1 MQVFDTKLK
10 QWGNSLGITVPHDIL
25 NKENLS
31 TQNEVTIFIVNKEKQ
46 KKTLNEIFGTL
57 KCSKPTQKIMD
68 EIDEG
73 YD

>member
-1 MQVFDTKLK
+1 MQTFNTKLK
-10 QWGNSLGITVPHDIL
+10 DWGNSLGVTVPHEIVE
-25 NKENLS
+25 KENLS
-31 TQNEVTIFIVNKEKQ
+31 SQNEVTIFIVNKEKQ

-57 KCSKPTQKIMD
+57 KCTKPTQQIMD